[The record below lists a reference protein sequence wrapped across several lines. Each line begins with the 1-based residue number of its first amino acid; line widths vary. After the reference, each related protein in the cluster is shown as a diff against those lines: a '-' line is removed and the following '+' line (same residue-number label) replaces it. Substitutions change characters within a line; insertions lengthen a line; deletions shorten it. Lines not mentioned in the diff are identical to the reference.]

1 MSAFI
6 EYVMEQ
12 LEALGSVRAKKMFGG
27 LGLFSD
33 DLMFAIVVD
42 NTLYLKVDA
51 ESRPEYESMALEP
64 FAYQRN
70 QKLVT
75 LRSFYAAPADSLDD
89 TELLCRWATRAIE
102 AAASQ
107 RRGSRS

>member
-12 LEALGSVRAKKMFGG
+12 LATLGDVRARKMFGG
-27 LGLFSD
+27 HGLYSGE
-33 DLMFAIVVD
+33 LMFAIVVD
-42 NTLYLKVDA
+42 DTLYLKVDA
-51 ESRPEYESMALEP
+51 GSRAEYESMALEP
-64 FAYQRN
+64 FAYRRK

-89 TELLCRWATRAIE
+89 PELLCRWASRAIE

-107 RRGSRS
+107 RRESRS

>member
-1 MSAFI
+1 MNAFV
-6 EYVMEQ
+6 EYVVEQ
-12 LEALGSVRAKKMFGG
+12 LEPLGGVRAKKMFGG
-27 LGLFSD
+27 HGLYRH
-33 DLMFAIVVD
+33 DLMFAIVVED
-42 NTLYLKVDA
+42 TLYLKVDA

-64 FAYQRN
+64 FAYQRKR
-70 QKLVT
+70 KLVT

-89 TELLCRWATRAIE
+89 AELLCQWATRAIE

>member
-6 EYVMEQ
+6 EYVTEQ
-12 LEALGSVRAKKMFGG
+12 LDALGGVRARKMFGG
-27 LGLFSD
+27 HGLYSE

-42 NTLYLKVDA
+42 DTLYLKVDA
-51 ESRPEYESMALEP
+51 ESRPQFEAMALEP
-64 FAYQRN
+64 FAYRRK

-89 TELLCRWATRAIE
+89 AELLCRWAARAIR
-102 AAASQ
+102 AAAVQ
-107 RRGSRS
+107 RKGSMS